1 MNHFIAA
8 VKSGQPTAI
17 FEDPFPVFAGN
28 VPGTSAPKRPP
39 GGNPMKMMQQ
49 QPMPK
54 GDIRP
59 LWDLLGVSFTAD
71 DVIWQDYNPYPKLS
85 RLPDEFVFVDRACA
99 REPFNEQ
106 DAISSGIQHL
116 LFPFPGA
123 VSKLNSSSLDFIP
136 LVKTGEKTGI
146 VHFRDMMD
154 PMAMFGGGGLN
165 PDRRKIPQGASYV
178 MAAQIRGKAPV
189 TPPAGDEAKKS
200 EPPKTDSATLSVVIV
215 PDIDMLH
222 QEFFRLREQGD
233 IPEAGIR
240 FDFDNVTFVMNVL
253 DELAG
258 DRRFIDIRKRRPQHR
273 TLERIDQV
281 TEASRKAAAGE
292 RKQEED
298 NFEKVIDEEQK
309 NLDKRIKD
317 LEEQLKKEQI
327 NTLDVAQRVAIEL
340 KAGQQRIEAGKERSK
355 REKDQKINE
364 IETSLAVEIRKV
376 QDWYKMAAVFLPPIF
391 PAALALVVFIT
402 RRVRE
407 YEGVSR
413 SRIRS

>member
-1 MNHFIAA
+1 
-8 VKSGQPTAI
+8 
-17 FEDPFPVFAGN
+17 
-28 VPGTSAPKRPP
+28 
-39 GGNPMKMMQQ
+39 
-49 QPMPK
+49 
-54 GDIRP
+54 
-59 LWDLLGVSFTAD
+59 
-71 DVIWQDYNPYPKLS
+71 
-85 RLPDEFVFVDRACA
+85 
-99 REPFNEQ
+99 
-106 DAISSGIQHL
+106 
-116 LFPFPGA
+116 
-123 VSKLNSSSLDFIP
+123 
-136 LVKTGEKTGI
+136 
-146 VHFRDMMD
+146 
-154 PMAMFGGGGLN
+154 MFGGGGLN

-178 MAAQIRGKAPV
+178 MAALIRGKAPADP
-189 TPPAGDEAKKS
+189 PPADDAKKS
-200 EPPKTDSATLSVVIV
+200 EPPRTETATLNVVIV

-281 TEASRKAAAGE
+281 TEASRKAAASE

-298 NFEKVIDEEQK
+298 NFEKVMDEEQK

-317 LEEQLKKEQI
+317 LEQQLKTEQI

-340 KAGQQRIEAGKERSK
+340 KAGQQRIEASKERLK

-364 IETSLAVEIRKV
+364 IETDLAVEIRKV

-391 PAALALVVFIT
+391 PALLALVVFIT